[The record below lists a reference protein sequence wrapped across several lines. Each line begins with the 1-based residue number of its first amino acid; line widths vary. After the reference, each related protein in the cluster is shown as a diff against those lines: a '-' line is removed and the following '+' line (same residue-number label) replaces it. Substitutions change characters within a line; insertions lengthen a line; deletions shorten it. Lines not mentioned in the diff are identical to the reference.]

1 MDEQR
6 AEFEAAFPI
15 PDGMVVWSGDK
26 VACREGFENSYRVD
40 RYVGQWAAWQAAT
53 QRQQERIAELEAQ
66 VQALSLDAARY
77 QFLRAGG
84 AYLEPNSEE
93 IYMATDD
100 GGKYYHD
107 RRDLDMD
114 IDAAIARAT
123 HKEGG

>member
-1 MDEQR
+1 MAEQR
-6 AEFEAAFPI
+6 AEFEAWAKQAGWPHHATMPI
-15 PDGMVVWSGDK
+15 NKGPDYFSDMSLAV
-26 VACREGFENSYRVD
+26 
-40 RYVGQWAAWQAAT
+40 WQAAT
-53 QRQQERIAELEAQ
+53 QRQQEHIAELQAQ
-66 VQALSLDAARY
+66 VQALSMDAARY

-114 IDAAIARAT
+114 IDTAIARAT
-123 HKEGG
+123 HKEGA